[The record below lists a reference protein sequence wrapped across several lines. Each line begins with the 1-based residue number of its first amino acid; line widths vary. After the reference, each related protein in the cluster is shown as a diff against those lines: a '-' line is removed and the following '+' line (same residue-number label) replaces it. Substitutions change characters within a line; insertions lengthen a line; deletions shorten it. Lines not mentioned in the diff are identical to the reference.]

1 MTSPTRNPS
10 VVSTIGEFH
19 SILWNEEYNKWFYN
33 IHDQFHKL
41 WKIMKNYQTIKI
53 SAHPDH
59 YYPLKLL
66 NTQSFN
72 TSWSWSSHPIG
83 GRWEPGCV
91 RLDYG
96 EMTSCS
102 RHHRWKMLHR
112 LMAQQSQ
119 NYLIL
124 THCPGFLRKNA
135 IFATKWS
142 SFTYLRQICHIRIKR
157 NGASA
162 IYVILILLLSLTLF
176 LSFYLSGSLSGS
188 L

>member
-33 IHDQFHKL
+33 IHTFMTNFINYEKL
-41 WKIMKNYQTIKI
+41 SNHHDFCPSWSLLSSKTFEYT
-53 SAHPDH
+53 
-59 YYPLKLL
+59 KLL
-66 NTQSFN
+66 NFN

-162 IYVILILLLSLTLF
+162 IYVILSLSLTLF